1 MQQDPMAENRITKY
15 NKESK
20 TVSWFYNDHKDEKRY
35 DVTDIVIDFINRLII
50 HIPNYHFLT
59 TRYYGFYANASKKTL
74 DKVHALLKILKNKD
88 YSHET
93 RTKALKKTQ

>member
-1 MQQDPMAENRITKY
+1 
-15 NKESK
+15 
-20 TVSWFYNDHKDEKRY
+20 RY

-74 DKVHALLKILKNKD
+74 DKVHALLKILKNKN
-88 YSHET
+88 YSRET
-93 RTKALKKTQ
+93 RKEIKKQTH